1 MKAIQKRKQVK
12 PAMEFAT
19 DINIILECLYE
30 VYGQEAHH
38 VLKGRDIQKTMVFPF
53 LKMLVNQCDGISVRE
68 MHKKLWEI
76 YIAEQTK
83 ETFISNAES
92 LLESLKCDEENG
104 DHIVCCE

>member
-38 VLKGRDIQKTMVFPF
+38 VLKGRDIQKTMVFSFPED
-53 LKMLVNQCDGISVRE
+53 VSESVRWNFC
-68 MHKKLWEI
+68 KRD
-76 YIAEQTK
+76 A
-83 ETFISNAES
+83 
-92 LLESLKCDEENG
+92 
-104 DHIVCCE
+104 

>member
-1 MKAIQKRKQVK
+1 
-12 PAMEFAT
+12 
-19 DINIILECLYE
+19 
-30 VYGQEAHH
+30 
-38 VLKGRDIQKTMVFPF
+38 MVFPF

-92 LLESLKCDEENG
+92 LLESLKRDEENG

>member
-68 MHKKLWEI
+68 MHKKLCNCTRRQSRI
-76 YIAEQTK
+76 
-83 ETFISNAES
+83 ISRQSPTIGNFS
-92 LLESLKCDEENG
+92 HCVGCK
-104 DHIVCCE
+104 

>member
-1 MKAIQKRKQVK
+1 MKGVSDESYTEKKAGK
-12 PAMEFAT
+12 AS
-19 DINIILECLYE
+19 
-30 VYGQEAHH
+30 
-38 VLKGRDIQKTMVFPF
+38 
-53 LKMLVNQCDGISVRE
+53 DGISVRE

-92 LLESLKCDEENG
+92 LLESLKRDEENG